1 MAIVLGNF
9 NENKS
14 VKMMRESVS
23 YKIKLETISKL
34 IVALEEQVEMAQ
46 DIYDTYYYIKDNDE
60 NFSKELW
67 NLLCK
72 NKVAKIDINSYFAWK
87 IGYGGYI
94 MLSRHGVSV
103 YHQAIKE
110 QLMTNYRLT
119 EQELFRGYA
128 LLEVYLKNNYVSDNI
143 LDRMIEDLQVFLLYF
158 KQYANDFFNSV
169 SAYQVKKID

>member
-1 MAIVLGNF
+1 MAVVLGNF

-14 VKMMRESVS
+14 VKMMKENVAH
-23 YKIKLETISKL
+23 KIKLETISKL

-103 YHQAIKE
+103 YHQEIKE
-110 QLMTNYRLT
+110 QLMTDYRLT
-119 EQELFRGYA
+119 EKELYSGKV
-128 LLEVYLKNNYVSDNI
+128 LLEDYLMEYNVSDDI
-143 LDRMIEDLQVFLLYF
+143 LDRMIEDLQVFVVSF

-169 SAYQVKKID
+169 SSYKVKHID

>member
-9 NENKS
+9 NANKS

-67 NLLCK
+67 SLLCK

-103 YHQAIKE
+103 YHQEIKE
-110 QLMTNYRLT
+110 QLMTEYRLT
-119 EQELFRGYA
+119 EKELFRGYA
-128 LLEVYLKNNYVSDNI
+128 LLEVYLKSNYVSNDI

>member
-67 NLLCK
+67 TLLCR
-72 NKVAKIDINSYFAWK
+72 NKIAKIDINSYFAWK
-87 IGYGGYI
+87 IGYGGYV
-94 MLSRHGVSV
+94 MLSRHGVSI
-103 YHQAIKE
+103 YHQEIKE
-110 QLMTNYRLT
+110 RLIT
-119 EQELFRGYA
+119 DFSVNEHQVYRGYV
-128 LLEVYLKNNYVSDNI
+128 LLKEYLERYYVSGDI

>member
-14 VKMMRESVS
+14 VKMMRENVAH
-23 YKIKLETISKL
+23 KIKLETISNL
-34 IVALEEQVEMAQ
+34 ILTLKEQVEVAQ

-72 NKVAKIDINSYFAWK
+72 NKIAKIDINSYFAWK
-87 IGYGGYI
+87 IGYEGYV

-103 YHQAIKE
+103 YHQKIKE
-110 QLMTNYRLT
+110 RLMTDFRLNENEVYR
-119 EQELFRGYA
+119 GKA
-128 LLEVYLKNNYVSDNI
+128 LLKDYLERYYVSDDI
-143 LDRMIEDLQVFLLYF
+143 LDRMIEDLQVFVISF

-169 SAYQVKKID
+169 SSYQVKKID